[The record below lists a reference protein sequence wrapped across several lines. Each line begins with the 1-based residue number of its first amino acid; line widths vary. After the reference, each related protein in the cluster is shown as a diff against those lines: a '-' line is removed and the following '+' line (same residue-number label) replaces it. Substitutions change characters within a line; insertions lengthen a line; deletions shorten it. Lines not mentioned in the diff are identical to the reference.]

1 MHKYKVGEVVVVKSG
16 LLKGVEFG
24 TYNYRDKKYIPEEHF
39 IVTEILGG
47 RALEYQLTTIDGLC
61 SKVILSERLIERS
74 VPNLTIK
81 SDLPTEKIPISGW
94 CLAPSKRVL
103 GALNDQFGK
112 INRSECGAA
121 GVAWNVSAIWK
132 IEGSSSYTKVENDFL
147 EAAYFPNATVGLNTI
162 NTLTGLD
169 HSRVYNDGLSSVGEI
184 LLGKTVDCDLCKLTQ
199 VLLDENNWKFVGEE
213 KDEYS
218 LQEPM
223 IMNKV
228 DKKRKIIIT

>member
-1 MHKYKVGEVVVVKSG
+1 MHKYKVNEVVVVKSG
-16 LLKGVEFG
+16 LLQGVEFG

-47 RALEYQLTTIDGLC
+47 RELEYRLTTIDGLY
-61 SKVILSERLIERS
+61 SKVILPERLIERS

-81 SDLPTEKIPISGW
+81 SDLPTEKIPLNGW

-147 EAAYFPNATVGLNTI
+147 ESIYFPDVTVSLGDLVTC
-162 NTLTGLD
+162 
-169 HSRVYNDGLSSVGEI
+169 VYRSGVYDDRASSVGEI
-184 LLGKTVDCDLCKLTQ
+184 LLGNTGDCTLARI
-199 VLLDENNWKFVGEE
+199 DESNYKFVGEE

-223 IMNKV
+223 IIKKV

>member
-1 MHKYKVGEVVVVKSG
+1 MHKYKVDEVVVVKSG
-16 LLKGVEFG
+16 LLQGVEFG
-24 TYNYRDKKYIPEEHF
+24 TYNYGDKKYIAGEHF
-39 IVTEILGG
+39 IVTEILAD
-47 RALEYQLTTIDGLC
+47 RTLEYRLTTIDGLC

-74 VPNLTIK
+74 VANLILK
-81 SDLPTEKIPISGW
+81 SDLTAEKIPLNGW

-112 INRSECGAA
+112 ISRSDCGAA
-121 GVAWNVSAIWK
+121 GVAWNVSSIWK

-147 EAAYFPNATVGLNTI
+147 EAAYFPNVTVGL

-184 LLGKTVDCDLCKLTQ
+184 LLGKTEACALHI
-199 VLLDENNWKFVGEE
+199 DENNWKFVGEE

-223 IMNKV
+223 IMKKV

>member
-24 TYNYRDKKYIPEEHF
+24 TYNYRDKKYIPGEHF
-39 IVTEILGG
+39 TVTEILGG
-47 RALEYQLTTIDGLC
+47 RALEYQLTTIDGLYY
-61 SKVILSERLIERS
+61 KVILSERLIERS

-81 SDLPTEKIPISGW
+81 NDLKVPLSGW
-94 CLAPSKRVL
+94 CSAPSKRVL

-112 INRSECGAA
+112 INRSGCGAA
-121 GVAWNVSAIWK
+121 GVAWNGNSIWR
-132 IEGSSSYTKVENDFL
+132 IEGNSSYTKVENGFL
-147 EAAYFPNATVGLNTI
+147 DAIYFPNATVGLNTI

-223 IMNKV
+223 IMKKV